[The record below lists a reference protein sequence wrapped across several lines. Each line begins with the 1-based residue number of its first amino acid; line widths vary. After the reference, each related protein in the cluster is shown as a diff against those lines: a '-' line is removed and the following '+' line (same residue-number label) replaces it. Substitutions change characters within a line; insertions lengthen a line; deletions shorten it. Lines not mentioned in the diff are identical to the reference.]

1 MVEQLSVFL
10 DNRPGRLAE
19 LCNLM
24 GKNGIDI
31 RALQLVEAGEFG
43 LVRMITDNNA
53 KAIELLTNSK
63 MSFRKGEV
71 LGVLMDDKPGTMGL
85 IASLLGEASVNI
97 EYAYA
102 FVTKIEENAILIL
115 KVSDIKK
122 AMDVLKSKK
131 INILEKI

>member
-1 MVEQLSVFL
+1 MVEQISVFL

-24 GKNGIDI
+24 GNNGIDI

-43 LVRMITDNNA
+43 LVRMITDNNS
-53 KAIELLTNSK
+53 KAIDLLKNSK

-71 LGVLMDDKPGTMGL
+71 LGVLMEDKPGTMGL
-85 IASLLGEASVNI
+85 IASLLGNASINI

-102 FVTKIEENAILIL
+102 FVSKIEKKAILIL

-122 AMDVLKSKK
+122 SIDVLKSNK
-131 INILEKI
+131 IDILEKI

>member
-24 GKNGIDI
+24 GDNGVDI

-43 LVRMITDNNA
+43 LVRMITDNNP
-53 KAIELLTNSK
+53 KAIELLTKSK
-63 MSFRKGEV
+63 MSFRKGDV
-71 LGVLMDDKPGTMGL
+71 LGVLMEDKPGTMGL
-85 IASLLGEASVNI
+85 IATLLGNASVNI

-102 FVTKIEENAILIL
+102 FVTKIEEKAILIL

-122 AMDVLKSKK
+122 SVDVLKSNK
-131 INILEKI
+131 IKILEKI

>member
-1 MVEQLSVFL
+1 MVEQISVFL

-19 LCNLM
+19 LCNLL
-24 GKNGIDI
+24 GSSGIDI

-43 LVRMITDNNA
+43 LVRLITDNNP
-53 KAIELLTNSK
+53 KAIDLLKNSG

-71 LGVLMDDKPGTMGL
+71 LCVLMEDKPGVMGL
-85 IASLLGEASVNI
+85 IASLLGKASINI

-102 FVTKIEENAILIL
+102 FVSKVENKAILIL

-122 AMDVLKSKK
+122 SIDVLKSNN
-131 INILEKI
+131 ISILEKI

>member
-43 LVRMITDNNA
+43 LVRMITDNNT

-102 FVTKIEENAILIL
+102 FVTKIEEKAILIL

>member
-24 GKNGIDI
+24 GDNGVDI

-43 LVRMITDNNA
+43 LVRMITDNNP
-53 KAIELLTNSK
+53 KAIELLTKSK

-71 LGVLMDDKPGTMGL
+71 LGVLMEDKPGTMGL
-85 IASLLGEASVNI
+85 IATLLGNASVNI

-102 FVTKIEENAILIL
+102 FVTKIEEKAILIL

-122 AMDVLKSKK
+122 SVDVLKSNK
-131 INILEKI
+131 IKILEKI

>member
-24 GKNGIDI
+24 GDNGIDI

-43 LVRMITDNNA
+43 LVRMITDNNP
-53 KAIELLTNSK
+53 KAIELLTKSK

-71 LGVLMDDKPGTMGL
+71 LGVLMEDKPGTMGL
-85 IASLLGEASVNI
+85 IATLLGNASVNI

-102 FVTKIEENAILIL
+102 FVTKIEEKAILIL

-122 AMDVLKSKK
+122 SVDVLKSNK
-131 INILEKI
+131 IKILEKI

>member
-24 GKNGIDI
+24 GDNGIDI

-43 LVRMITDNNA
+43 LVRMITDNNP
-53 KAIELLTNSK
+53 KAIELLTKSK
-63 MSFRKGEV
+63 MSFRKGDV
-71 LGVLMDDKPGTMGL
+71 LGVLMEDKPGTMGL
-85 IASLLGEASVNI
+85 IATLLGNASVNI

-102 FVTKIEENAILIL
+102 FVTKIEEKAILIL

-122 AMDVLKSKK
+122 SVDVLKSNK
-131 INILEKI
+131 IKILEKI